1 MTKHKKL
8 DAFVSSL
15 NSKKTYVSPH
25 QEFAERSQQLRWFH
39 ERSMKELKAM
49 RKGYELM
56 LYNQTKTGGAL

>member
-1 MTKHKKL
+1 MTKHKNL
-8 DAFVSSL
+8 DVFVSSL

-39 ERSMKELKAM
+39 ERTDKELKAM

-56 LYNQTKTGGAL
+56 LANQTRTEGAL